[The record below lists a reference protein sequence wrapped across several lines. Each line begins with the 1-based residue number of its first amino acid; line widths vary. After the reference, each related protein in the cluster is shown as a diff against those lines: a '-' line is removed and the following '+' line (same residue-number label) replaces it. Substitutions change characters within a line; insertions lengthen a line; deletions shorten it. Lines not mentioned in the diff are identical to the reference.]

1 MSKYNV
7 VTKELF
13 DKQVRSYIASQ
24 ESLDLIEKAYNY
36 AFSKHAGQKRASG
49 EDYFVHVLNVGYEL
63 AKLKVGPKTI
73 AAGLLHDVIEDCNV
87 DVNEFIEEFGQEIFS
102 LVDGVTKVSNLRYEF
117 KDDKEYQST
126 NHRKIF
132 MAMSKDL
139 RVIIIKLIDRLHNMR
154 TLGFCSPEKQLR
166 IAKETLEVYA
176 PVAHRLGLAEIKNE
190 LEDLSF
196 MYLDNEK
203 YHEIAKLVE
212 DKKTERD
219 MQVQQMIEEIT
230 EELKKQNITFRI
242 FGRSKH
248 LYSIHK
254 KMTTKNKRFEEIL
267 DLLAIRIITD
277 TKLSCY
283 EILGYIHAKYKPIPG
298 RFKDYIAMPKSN
310 MYQSLH
316 TTVVGIEGKIFE
328 IQIRT
333 EEMDQ
338 IAERGVAA
346 HWAYKE
352 GSNYNAAKEQNEIKK
367 ELEWL
372 SAFDENEN
380 NDEDAIN
387 YMDTIS
393 NDIFNANVYVLTP
406 KGRVIDLPNGS
417 CPIDFAYR
425 IHTEVGHQTVGS
437 KVNGIL
443 VPLNTQLK
451 TGDVVEIM
459 TDKKSGPSEDWIKIC
474 KSNNA
479 KNRIRQY
486 LTKKEQERKSEYVK
500 QAEQTYVSELKK
512 RNLDQ
517 EEFFDKEKIESIAKS
532 LNCSGYTDVM
542 YNLATH
548 QITVTNIIDRL
559 SKNKRNDYDL
569 DSLSQNL
576 EKTQSKR
583 RNALSKTGVIVN
595 GVDSVKIS
603 MSSCCCPVYGDEIVG
618 YVTKGLGVKVHRKN
632 CSKIANIKERL
643 INVSWDTFKDPNVKY
658 ETNLKIF
665 CSNRNFL
672 LTDVITMIAQYKATL
687 LNVKSSLNQKDLTCT
702 ISVTMMVDDLNYL
715 ELLMANLRKINSVI
729 SVERINK

>member
-1 MSKYNV
+1 SMNKIV
-7 VTKELF
+7 
-13 DKQVRSYIASQ
+13 
-24 ESLDLIEKAYNY
+24 LITGAT
-36 AFSKHAGQKRASG
+36 SG
-49 EDYFVHVLNVGYEL
+49 IGL
-63 AKLKVGPKTI
+63 AC
-73 AAGLLHDVIEDCNV
+73 A
-87 DVNEFIEEFGQEIFS
+87 
-102 LVDGVTKVSNLRYEF
+102 
-117 KDDKEYQST
+117 
-126 NHRKIF
+126 RKF
-132 MAMSKDL
+132 AENGD
-139 RVIIIKLIDRLHNMR
+139 KLILTGRNEQRL
-154 TLGFCSPEKQLR
+154 
-166 IAKETLEVYA
+166 
-176 PVAHRLGLAEIKNE
+176 
-190 LEDLSF
+190 
-196 MYLDNEK
+196 
-203 YHEIAKLVE
+203 
-212 DKKTERD
+212 
-219 MQVQQMIEEIT
+219 
-230 EELKKQNITFRI
+230 
-242 FGRSKH
+242 
-248 LYSIHK
+248 
-254 KMTTKNKRFEEIL
+254 
-267 DLLAIRIITD
+267 
-277 TKLSCY
+277 
-283 EILGYIHAKYKPIPG
+283 
-298 RFKDYIAMPKSN
+298 
-310 MYQSLH
+310 
-316 TTVVGIEGKIFE
+316 
-328 IQIRT
+328 
-333 EEMDQ
+333 
-338 IAERGVAA
+338 
-346 HWAYKE
+346 
-352 GSNYNAAKEQNEIKK
+352 NEIKK

-437 KVNGIL
+437 KVNGVL

-532 LNCSGYTDVM
+532 LNCSGYADVM